1 MGRTCRA
8 SDVQETPIGPV
19 PSDWRLVRLAE
30 ISSECSS
37 RNRNLEFGRHDVLS
51 VDNQLGLIP
60 SDRNLGDD
68 FSRYKVVDNLA
79 FAYNPMRLNVGSIG
93 LWEARHAAI
102 VSPDYIVFRCKQDE
116 AAAEF
121 LNEFRKS
128 AAWKQ
133 QIEQSGQGSI
143 RIRYYYRH
151 ISEFLVPLPPPA
163 EQRAIA
169 QVLRTVQRAKEATEK
184 VLAATKQLKKS
195 LLRHLFTYGPV
206 PFDQADQVEL
216 KETEIGPMPFDW
228 PIERFDEL
236 FSSRLGKMLS
246 QASRTGRN
254 PRPYLRNAN
263 VQWGRFDLTEV
274 FEMDFD
280 ENEREEFRVRQGDV
294 LICEGGEVGRAA
306 VWRGEL
312 NECYFQKA
320 IHRVRPRD
328 ARMNPCFLMYH
339 FMHAFLVARSYGVV
353 GTDTTIAHLPGVK
366 LKALPVPAPK
376 RERQNDIVSVLS
388 SADAKIRVETSRH
401 HALTTLFNTLL
412 HHLMTGKV
420 RVV

>member
-1 MGRTCRA
+1 
-8 SDVQETPIGPV
+8 V

-30 ISSECSS
+30 VSSECSA
-37 RNRNLEFGRHDVLS
+37 RNRNLEFGRDDVLS

-102 VSPDYIVFRCKQDE
+102 VSPDYIVFRCKPEE

-151 ISEFLVPLPPPA
+151 ISEFLVPLPPLA

-169 QVLRTVQRAKEATEK
+169 HVLRTVQRAKEATEK
-184 VLAATKQLKKS
+184 VLAATKQLKQS
-195 LLRHLFTYGPV
+195 LLHRLFTYGPV

-216 KETEIGPMPFDW
+216 KETEDGPMPKAW
-228 PIERFDEL
+228 AVR
-236 FSSRLGKMLS
+236 RLGDIATLS
-246 QASRTGRN
+246 TGTTPSTAQPEYYDGPVPFIKTGQIAN
-254 PRPYLRNAN
+254 NVINRP
-263 VQWGRFDLTEV
+263 
-274 FEMDFD
+274 
-280 ENEREEFRVRQGDV
+280 
-294 LICEGGEVGRAA
+294 
-306 VWRGEL
+306 
-312 NECYFQKA
+312 
-320 IHRVRPRD
+320 
-328 ARMNPCFLMYH
+328 
-339 FMHAFLVARSYGVV
+339 
-353 GTDTTIAHLPGVK
+353 DTTISQKAVEDYSLRLYPPGTVFMAMYGQGKTRGQVALLGIEATTTQNTAAIVPGVDVVPEFLWLYLMSTYELLREK
-366 LKALPVPAPK
+366 GFHGQISHLNLGYVRELAIPLATIPEQRIVASAVLKVQRKFEAELA
-376 RERQNDIVSVLS
+376 
-388 SADAKIRVETSRH
+388 RH
-401 HALTTLFNTLL
+401 QALTTLFNTLL